1 MPFLFTS
8 PYILATP
15 GFSFRCF
22 SPAIGQ
28 HFVAFQPLR
37 EKKKGNL
44 LCRDGTRGEAS
55 TGSAPVKYL
64 KFYYYL
70 VFKYEIV

>member
-15 GFSFRCF
+15 GFSFLCF

-37 EKKKGNL
+37 EKKETSFAGTELGGGEHGLGTCKIFKIL
-44 LCRDGTRGEAS
+44 LLFS
-55 TGSAPVKYL
+55 
-64 KFYYYL
+64 
-70 VFKYEIV
+70 I